1 MVDRSVSESASMDYK
16 LRHGGVLRKIAIV
29 GIALFAGCSTP
40 GKVPMQVNLTQLANY
55 ARPAEPPECRM
66 PILTAMPLTT
76 FKEVA
81 IVEAWADLKD
91 DKSDVIPAMRRKA
104 CETGADALV
113 ITNSQH
119 QDIKSFLYQASPNET
134 LNEATQKDVYAGQGE
149 YIKTAEHNRRIGE
162 VGHNGFYMDGVAINY
177 TAEPTTTP
185 PKDASKDPARP
196 AS

>member
-1 MVDRSVSESASMDYK
+1 MDDN
-16 LRHGGVLRKIAIV
+16 LHHRGVLLKIAIA
-29 GIALFAGCSTP
+29 GIALLAGCSTP
-40 GKVPMQVNLTQLANY
+40 GKVPMQVNITQLANY
-55 ARPAEPPECRM
+55 ARPAQPPECRM
-66 PILTAMPLTT
+66 QVLSSMPLTT

-149 YIKTAEHNRRIGE
+149 YIKTAEHSRRIGE
-162 VGHNGFYMDGVAINY
+162 AGHNGFYMDGVAINY
-177 TAEPTTTP
+177 TVEPATQS
-185 PKDASKDPARP
+185 PKDALDKADSKFVARP

>member
-1 MVDRSVSESASMDYK
+1 MRDHRQRRRSA
-16 LRHGGVLRKIAIV
+16 LNQIAIA
-29 GIALFAGCSTP
+29 GIALLAGCSTP
-40 GKVPMQVNLTQLANY
+40 GKVPMQVNITQLANY
-55 ARPAEPPECRM
+55 ARPAQSPECKM
-66 PILTAMPLTT
+66 QVLSSMPLTT

-113 ITNSQH
+113 ILNSQH

-149 YIKTAEHNRRIGE
+149 YIKTAEHTRRIGE
-162 VGHNGFYMDGVAINY
+162 AGHNGFYIDGVAINY
-177 TAEPTTTP
+177 TVDTNTQS
-185 PKDASKDPARP
+185 PKRASHDDSKAAARP
-196 AS
+196 TS

>member
-1 MVDRSVSESASMDYK
+1 MDYN
-16 LRHGGVLRKIAIV
+16 LRRGAGLGKIAIA
-29 GIALFAGCSTP
+29 GIGLLAACSTP
-40 GKVPMQVNLTQLANY
+40 GKVPMQVNITQLANY
-55 ARPAEPPECRM
+55 ARPAQPPECHM
-66 PILTAMPLTT
+66 TVLTAMPLTT

-119 QDIKSFLYQASPNET
+119 QDIKNFLYQASPNET

-149 YIKTAEHNRRIGE
+149 YIKAAEHTHRIGE
-162 VGHNGFYMDGVAINY
+162 AGHNGFYMDGVAIDY
-177 TAEPTTTP
+177 TFEPP
-185 PKDASKDPARP
+185 ANSPKDASRDPARP

>member
-1 MVDRSVSESASMDYK
+1 MDHYP
-16 LRHGGVLRKIAIV
+16 RHGSALRKIAIA
-29 GIALFAGCSTP
+29 ALGLLAACSTP

-55 ARPAEPPECRM
+55 ARPAQSPECRM
-66 PILTAMPLTT
+66 PVLTSMPLTT

-91 DKSDVIPAMRRKA
+91 DKSEVIPAMRRKA

-149 YIKTAEHNRRIGE
+149 YIKAAEHTRRIGE
-162 VGHNGFYMDGVAINY
+162 AGHNGFYMDGVAINY
-177 TAEPTTTP
+177 SVEPAANS
-185 PKDASKDPARP
+185 PKDAAKDPARP